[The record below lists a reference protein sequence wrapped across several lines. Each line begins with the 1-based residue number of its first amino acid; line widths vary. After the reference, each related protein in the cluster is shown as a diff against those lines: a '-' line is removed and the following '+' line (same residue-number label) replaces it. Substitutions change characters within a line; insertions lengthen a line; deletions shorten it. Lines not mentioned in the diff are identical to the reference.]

1 MAIASVLSR
10 IGRAGLSRLRQNFPK
25 VKFDFDDHPLYGVA
39 ANHPSYNAI
48 RNQFTRP
55 GSFTLSGKKR
65 GEVPFGSAVGKEE
78 RLETLKSGLVKDLKA
93 FEKDRIL
100 PKEPFTVSKVALAK
114 KFKMDTPQVNKAID
128 QLRKEGKK
136 IETTS
141 VGTAT
146 PTQLKQTEIDKF
158 KRSYKSESIGQM
170 AKKMSGGGPQTEA
183 YKAKYGQLLRLKDS
197 LVKRKIIKES
207 DVAKGLGAGKTG
219 FKKDVASFEIY
230 RGTQKKLMKNDPKS
244 FEKYVTPITGETYSP
259 AVLDREL
266 LQLLNY
272 NTVRKSL
279 KTNFPEKLLPSFEHT
294 VGITPA
300 TIIGDTAALRKVELA
315 TRRYNLKEM
324 GARSGIFKDV
334 KNYLRTAQA
343 NLNQGLKQDSEEALG
358 VVNKIYDK
366 VSGRFPSVSRKEL
379 PFFKV
384 VGNKIKEINVPEK
397 ISQQTLR
404 KSFSDYFRR
413 VAPSATEAE
422 LATIARIQPN
432 AYKAIKLYNE
442 GKVREAGK
450 VITGRL
456 EQIAPGG
463 NLIRGAKFAVPPI
476 LAYDMYDRFTY
487 PSNPDQR
494 ESLFESPAV
503 ERSAIL
509 DL

>member
-1 MAIASVLSR
+1 MAIASILSR
-10 IGRAGLSRLRQNFPK
+10 IGRAGLGRLRQNFPK
-25 VKFDFDDHPLYGVA
+25 VKFDFDEFPGFGVA
-39 ANHPSYNAI
+39 ANNPSYGAI
-48 RNQFTRP
+48 RNQIQRP
-55 GSFTLSGKKR
+55 GSFVLTGDRR
-65 GEVPFGSAVGKEE
+65 GDKLFGSAVGKEE
-78 RLETLKSGLVKDLKA
+78 RLKSLKSGLVKDLKA

-100 PKEPFTVSKVALAK
+100 PKEPFTVNKKALLK
-114 KFKMDTPQVNKAID
+114 KFKVDNPQVNKAIKE
-128 QLRKEGKK
+128 LKKEGKK
-136 IETTS
+136 IETQS
-141 VGTAT
+141 VGTTT

-170 AKKMSGGGPQTEA
+170 AKKMSGAGPQTEA

-230 RGTQKKLMKNDPKS
+230 RGAQKKLMKKDPKS

-324 GARSGIFKDV
+324 GARSGVFKDV
-334 KNYLRTAQA
+334 KNYLRTAQL
-343 NLNQGLKQDSEEALG
+343 NLSQGLKQDSTEALG

-487 PSNPDQR
+487 PSNSDQR

>member
-1 MAIASVLSR
+1 MALAGILSR
-10 IGRAGLSRLRQNFPK
+10 IGRAGLGRLRQQFPK
-25 VKFDFDDHPLYGVA
+25 VKFDFSEFPRFGVA
-39 ANHPSYNAI
+39 EANPSYFAI
-48 RNQFTRP
+48 RNQIQRP
-55 GSFTLSGKKR
+55 GSFVNTGVRR
-65 GEVPFGSAVGKEE
+65 GEKLFGSAVGKEE
-78 RLETLKSGLVKDLKA
+78 RLESLKSSLLKDKKA
-93 FEKDRIL
+93 FEKTRIL
-100 PKEPFTVSKVALAK
+100 SKEPFTVNKRALAK
-114 KFKMDTPQVNKAID
+114 EFKMDNPQVNKAINELKKD
-128 QLRKEGKK
+128 GIK

-141 VGTAT
+141 AGTAT

-183 YKAKYGQLLRLKDS
+183 YKSKYQQLLRLKDS

-219 FKKDVASFEIY
+219 FKRDVASFEIY
-230 RGTQKKLMKNDPKS
+230 RGAQKKLMKKDPKS
-244 FEKYVTPITGETYSP
+244 FEKYVTPITGETFSP

-324 GARSGIFKDV
+324 GARRGIFKDV
-334 KNYLRTAQA
+334 KNYLRTAQL
-343 NLNQGLKQDSEEALG
+343 NLSRGLKQDSEEALG

-384 VGNKIKEINVPEK
+384 VGNKIKETNVREVV
-397 ISQQTLR
+397 SQQTLR

-442 GKVREAGK
+442 GKIREAGK

-494 ESLFESPAV
+494 QSLFESPVV

>member
-1 MAIASVLSR
+1 MAIARILSR
-10 IGRAGLSRLRQNFPK
+10 IGRAGLGRLRQQFPK
-25 VKFDFDDHPLYGVA
+25 VKFDFDEFPGFGVSANDPRYG
-39 ANHPSYNAI
+39 AI
-48 RNQFTRP
+48 RNQIIRP
-55 GSFTLSGKKR
+55 GSFVRTGDRR
-65 GEVPFGSAVGKEE
+65 GEKLFGSAVGKEE
-78 RLETLKSGLVKDLKA
+78 RIGELKSGLVKDLKA
-93 FEKDRIL
+93 FEKDKIL
-100 PKEPFTVSKVALAK
+100 PKEPFYVNKDALAK
-114 KFKMDTPQVNKAID
+114 KYKVDRPQVNRAIKEL
-128 QLRKEGKK
+128 QKEGKK
-136 IETTS
+136 IETQS
-141 VGTAT
+141 VGTTT

-219 FKKDVASFEIY
+219 FKRDVASFEIY
-230 RGTQKKLMKNDPKS
+230 RGAQKKLMKKDPKS
-244 FEKYVTPITGETYSP
+244 FEKYVTPITGETFSP

-334 KNYLRTAQA
+334 KNYLRTAQL
-343 NLNQGLKQDSEEALG
+343 NLSRGLKQDSEEALG

-384 VGNKIKEINVPEK
+384 VGNKIKEVNVPEK
-397 ISQQTLR
+397 INQQTLR

-463 NLIRGAKFAVPPI
+463 NLIRGAKFTVPPI
-476 LAYDMYDRFTY
+476 LAFDMYDRFTY

-494 ESLFESPAV
+494 ESLFESPVV

>member
-1 MAIASVLSR
+1 MAIASILSR
-10 IGRAGLSRLRQNFPK
+10 IGRAGLSRLRQQFPK
-25 VKFDFDDHPLYGVA
+25 VKFDFDEFPGFGVA
-39 ANHPSYNAI
+39 SSNPSYGAI
-48 RNQFTRP
+48 RNQIQRP
-55 GSFTLSGKKR
+55 GSFVLTGDKR
-65 GEVPFGSAVGKEE
+65 GEKLFGSAVGKEE
-78 RLETLKSGLVKDLKA
+78 RLESLKSSLLKDKKA
-93 FEKDRIL
+93 FEKTRIL
-100 PKEPFTVSKVALAK
+100 SKEPFTVNKTALAK
-114 KFKMDTPQVNKAID
+114 KFKVDSPQVNKAIKE
-128 QLRKEGKK
+128 LKKEGTK
-136 IETTS
+136 IETQS
-141 VGTAT
+141 VGTTT

-230 RGTQKKLMKNDPKS
+230 RGAQKKLMKKDPKS

-315 TRRYNLKEM
+315 TRKYNLKEM

-463 NLIRGAKFAVPPI
+463 NLIKGAKFAVPPI

-494 ESLFESPAV
+494 QSLFESPVV

>member
-1 MAIASVLSR
+1 MALAGILSR
-10 IGRAGLSRLRQNFPK
+10 IGRAGLGRLRQQFPK
-25 VKFDFDDHPLYGVA
+25 VKFDFSEFPRFGVA
-39 ANHPSYNAI
+39 EANPSYFAI
-48 RNQFTRP
+48 RNQIQRP
-55 GSFTLSGKKR
+55 GSFVNTGVRR
-65 GEVPFGSAVGKEE
+65 GEKLFGSAVGKEE
-78 RLETLKSGLVKDLKA
+78 RLESLKSSLLKDKKA
-93 FEKDRIL
+93 FEKTRIL
-100 PKEPFTVSKVALAK
+100 SKEPFTVNKRALAK
-114 KFKMDTPQVNKAID
+114 EFKMDNPQVNKAINELKKD
-128 QLRKEGKK
+128 GIK

-141 VGTAT
+141 AGTAT

-170 AKKMSGGGPQTEA
+170 AKKMSG
-183 YKAKYGQLLRLKDS
+183 
-197 LVKRKIIKES
+197 KIIKES

-219 FKKDVASFEIY
+219 FKRDVASFEIY
-230 RGTQKKLMKNDPKS
+230 RGAQKKLMKKDPKS
-244 FEKYVTPITGETYSP
+244 FEKYVTPITGETFSP

-384 VGNKIKEINVPEK
+384 VGNKIKETNVREVV
-397 ISQQTLR
+397 SQQTLR

-432 AYKAIKLYNE
+432 AYKAIKLYNQ
-442 GKVREAGK
+442 GKIREAGK

-494 ESLFESPAV
+494 QSLFESPVV

>member
-1 MAIASVLSR
+1 M
-10 IGRAGLSRLRQNFPK
+10 
-25 VKFDFDDHPLYGVA
+25 
-39 ANHPSYNAI
+39 
-48 RNQFTRP
+48 
-55 GSFTLSGKKR
+55 
-65 GEVPFGSAVGKEE
+65 E
-78 RLETLKSGLVKDLKA
+78 RT
-93 FEKDRIL
+93 
-100 PKEPFTVSKVALAK
+100 
-114 KFKMDTPQVNKAID
+114 
-128 QLRKEGKK
+128 
-136 IETTS
+136 
-141 VGTAT
+141 
-146 PTQLKQTEIDKF
+146 
-158 KRSYKSESIGQM
+158 
-170 AKKMSGGGPQTEA
+170 GGGPQTEA

-219 FKKDVASFEIY
+219 FERDIASFKIY
-230 RGTQKKLMKNDPKS
+230 RGAQKKLMKKDPKS
-244 FEKYVTPITGETYSP
+244 FKKYVAPITGETFSP

-279 KTNFPEKLLPSFEHT
+279 KTDFPERLLPSFEHT

-300 TIIGDTAALRKVELA
+300 TIIGESAALRKVQIA
-315 TRRYNLKEM
+315 TRAYNLEEM

-334 KNYLRTAQA
+334 KNYLRTAEL
-343 NLNQGLKQDSEEALG
+343 NLSKGLKQDSKEALG
-358 VVNKIYDK
+358 VVNKIYDT
-366 VSGRFPSVSRKEL
+366 VAGRFPSVSRKEL

-384 VGNKIKEINVPEK
+384 VGNKIKETNLREVV
-397 ISQQTLR
+397 SQQTLR

-413 VAPSATEAE
+413 VAPSASEAE

-442 GKVREAGK
+442 GKIREAGK

-456 EQIAPGG
+456 KEIAPGG
-463 NLIRGAKFAVPPI
+463 ELIRGAKFAVPPI

-494 ESLFESPAV
+494 QSLFESPVV